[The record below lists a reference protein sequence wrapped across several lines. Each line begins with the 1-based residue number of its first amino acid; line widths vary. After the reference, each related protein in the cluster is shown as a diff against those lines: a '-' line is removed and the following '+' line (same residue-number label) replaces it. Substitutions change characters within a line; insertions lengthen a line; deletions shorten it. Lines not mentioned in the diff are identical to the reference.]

1 MRTTNPDTRLLL
13 FTKAPRP
20 GMVKT
25 RLVPLLG
32 ETGAAALHARLTEH
46 ALATARVAAIGSV
59 ELHCAPDCDDPFLCQ
74 CADGYGAL
82 LVPQAQ
88 GDLGARM
95 GIAFQQALARSRYVI
110 LIGTDCP
117 GLTANHLRAARIALA
132 TGADAVFIPTE
143 DGGYALVGL
152 AGHDGRVFAEIAWG
166 ENGVMNQTRE
176 RLSEL
181 GWRWRELETL
191 WDIDRPEDYERLL
204 ELRLLDRVPAP
215 YLDSPAET
223 GS

>member
-20 GMVKT
+20 GTVKT

-32 ETGAAALHARLTEH
+32 ETGAAALHLRLTEH
-46 ALATARVAAIGSV
+46 ALATARAAAIGPV
-59 ELHCAPDCDDPFLCQ
+59 ELHCAPDCDDPFLRQ
-74 CADGYGAL
+74 CADTYGAR
-82 LVPQAQ
+82 LVPQVQ

-95 GIAFQQALARSRYVI
+95 AIAFQQALARSRYVI

-117 GLTANHLRAARIALA
+117 GLTADHLRTARIALA

-143 DGGYALVGL
+143 DGGYALAGLVGY
-152 AGHDGRVFAEIAWG
+152 DRRVFTDIAWG
-166 ENGVMNQTRE
+166 EDGVMNQTRE

-181 GWRWRELETL
+181 GWHWRELETL

-204 ELRLLDRVPAP
+204 RLKLLDKGPAP
-215 YLDSPAET
+215 ALDTPAET